1 MLHFVMSFASIGI
14 FCTFFTAYFFC
25 NCFLTLIFTPYFYF
39 LGKAASHAENIISL
53 ASSTFFAAPISIE
66 KEKDKDKEKD
76 KEKEKN
82 EEDENVPS
90 RRSKRTKN

>member
-1 MLHFVMSFASIGI
+1 MSIAI
-14 FCTFFTAYFFC
+14 FCTCDISSFFYQY
-25 NCFLTLIFTPYFYF
+25 FLTFVFIFTLH
-39 LGKAASHAENIISL
+39 LGKASSHAENIISL
-53 ASSTFFAAPISIE
+53 ASSTFFAAPISI
-66 KEKDKDKEKD
+66 EKDKDKEKD